1 MEYGNSK
8 SNDIDHIAFKN
19 SMMIGLNKI
28 HTVTRDMIDEFY
40 RLTIYKMVKKGDH
53 FLKAGEI
60 PDSLAYNIN
69 GLFRLYY
76 VDKEGNDFTKG
87 FSVPGIFTM
96 SYSAMVENRESFY
109 SIEALRDSEIL
120 MLKYKDLLDLADKDT
135 RWYTFLFKLLEKMY
149 MMKELREKSF
159 LLDDATKRYQDFIK
173 SYPTL
178 VNEIKKYHIA
188 SYLRITPET
197 LSRIRKKI

>member
-1 MEYGNSK
+1 MNYDNNKGNH
-8 SNDIDHIAFKN
+8 IDHIGSKN
-19 SMMIGLNKI
+19 NMMIGLNNI

-40 RLTIYKMVKKGDH
+40 SLTTYKMVKKGDH
-53 FLKAGEI
+53 FVRAGEV

-76 VDKEGNDFTKG
+76 VDREGNDFTKG

-120 MLKYKDLLDLADKDT
+120 MLKYKALLDLADRDI
-135 RWYTFLFKLLEKMY
+135 RWYAFLFKYVEKMY

-173 SYPTL
+173 RYPTL